1 MSAKFFKSLFA
12 FSLFA
17 ISASVAPD
25 AIAQAVGSKVQVSPF
40 SMANQW
46 FGATVVEDLGGGS
59 FKVRLDKRPGYPD
72 GEEYVVAKKW
82 MKAAAAGAPAAP
94 AANNAPQ
101 PVNGGAQPGGEA
113 PEQTAPQAGFSIG
126 QRVMANSIH
135 TEGSYWHP
143 GTITGEPAPGMFE
156 VHFDHNNLKL
166 AVKKEWIKGG
176 APAKANTAPANNANN
191 NAVPATNAKANQ
203 GGKAD
208 VGKGAPPSGEYT
220 CNMLSGGMFIHI
232 GTLEIQGNNYRGFT
246 KSGPF
251 HAYTTS
257 GGNLN
262 LSSGLVSM
270 PEGFTLKSVAYVG
283 GDSKGRPM
291 IKIRYV
297 GPTGYHDT
305 IDAVKQ

>member
-12 FSLFA
+12 LSVFA
-17 ISASVAPD
+17 ISASAAPD
-25 AIAQAVGSKVQVSPF
+25 AMAEAVGSKVQVSPF
-40 SMANQW
+40 SMASQW

-82 MKAAAAGAPAAP
+82 MKAAASANGATPAASGTPTDTAPATS
-94 AANNAPQ
+94 NAPQ
-101 PVNGGAQPGGEA
+101 A
-113 PEQTAPQAGFSIG
+113 TPQVTQGGFSIG

-143 GTITGEPAPGMFE
+143 GTITGEPAPGMYE

-166 AVKKEWIKGG
+166 AVKKEWIKSG
-176 APAKANTAPANNANN
+176 APAKANTAPANNANH
-191 NAVPATNAKANQ
+191 NAPPQASANQ

-232 GTLEIQGNNYRGFT
+232 GTLEIQGGTYRGFT